1 MSDVLE
7 ATIYMEPVGKAR
19 ARTVRT
25 KGGKVMSFTPDK
37 TAAAENLIRDKIM
50 GLGIKFPSGVP
61 IRMTATF
68 FRSRPKSR
76 KKDLLPTT
84 RPDLDN
90 YVKLLTDA
98 MEKFA
103 YDNDSQITTLIVKKR
118 FVDSKKRFADSTP
131 RIHVIIEE
139 DDAIERIY
147 V

>member
-7 ATIYMEPVGKAR
+7 VTIYMEPVGKAR

-37 TAAAENLIRDKIM
+37 TAAAENMIRDKIM
-50 GLGIKFPSGVP
+50 GLGVKIPSGVP
-61 IRMTATF
+61 IRLTATF
-68 FRSRPKSR
+68 YRSRPKSC
-76 KKDLLPTT
+76 KKLELPVS

-103 YDNDSQITTLIVKKR
+103 YDNDSQITSLNVKKR
-118 FVDSKKRFADSTP
+118 YVNPDFPGPASPCIQLLLEPD
-131 RIHVIIEE
+131 
-139 DDAIERIY
+139 ERS
-147 V
+147 